1 METGKN
7 SLKRFKKIAHKNA
20 DTIKLVASN
29 FYSPDSYH
37 FRALLTDLTTHLW
50 LTVRNLDP
58 GTRIYNEQAWVYA
71 ILYRKALNI
80 VRDEQRHQ
88 KHLIYNADLSNLPDK
103 QEQEHDPDTEQLY
116 SLINCLDD
124 KDKELITMYL
134 DGIPI
139 KAIAALNG
147 KTLLQTQQ
155 HLLYLR
161 KKLRKLN
168 KPHPPHGNN
177 AS

>member
-1 METGKN
+1 M
-7 SLKRFKKIAHKNA
+7 KRFKEIAHRND
-20 DTIKLVASN
+20 DTIKLIASN
-29 FYSPDSYH
+29 FYSPESYH

-50 LTVRNLDP
+50 LSVRNLDP
-58 GTRIYNEQAWVYA
+58 DTRIYNEQAWVYA
-71 ILYRKALNI
+71 ILFRKALSI
-80 VRDEQRHQ
+80 VRDERRYQ
-88 KHLIYNADLSNLPDK
+88 KHFIYNADFSNLPDR
-103 QEQEHDPDTEQLY
+103 QEQELDPDTERLY

-124 KDKELITMYL
+124 EDKEQLTMYL

-147 KTLLQTQQ
+147 KTVLQTQQ

-168 KPHPPHGNN
+168 KPHTPNGNTP
-177 AS
+177 S